1 MQTGSISS
9 SLDFP
14 FMTEDPVTRW
24 IDALKTGDEKAA
36 ADLWNCYF
44 DRLVRLARQRLGNSP
59 RRVADEED
67 VAVSVFRCL
76 CAGAER
82 GRLAE
87 IKHRDDL
94 WRVLV
99 TMTMRKAIDL
109 QRRMGGQKRGG
120 GQVRGESIFGKAD
133 DDHSPG
139 LQQFSDLSPSPQTLA
154 ILDEEGKRLLDAL
167 DDDTLRQVA
176 IWKLEGYTNDEIA
189 GELELTTRSV
199 ERKLQRIREKW
210 AQDDSE

>member
-1 MQTGSISS
+1 
-9 SLDFP
+9 
-14 FMTEDPVTRW
+14 MTDDPVTRW
-24 IDALKTGDEKAA
+24 IDALKAGDEDAA
-36 ADLWNCYF
+36 AELWGCYF
-44 DRLVRLARQRLGNSP
+44 ERLVRLARQRLGSTP

-76 CAGAER
+76 CAGAEH

-87 IKHRDDL
+87 IEHRDDL

-120 GQVRGESIFGKAD
+120 GQVRGESIFGKEG

-139 LQQFSDLSPSPQTLA
+139 LQQFSDLAPSPQTLA
-154 ILDEEGKRLLDAL
+154 ILDEEGKRLLDSL
-167 DDDTLRQVA
+167 EDDRLRQVA
-176 IWKLEGYTNDEIA
+176 LWRLEGYTNEEIA
-189 GELELTTRSV
+189 EKLGLTTRSV
-199 ERKLQRIREKW
+199 ERKMQRIREKW
-210 AQDDSE
+210 SLDECE